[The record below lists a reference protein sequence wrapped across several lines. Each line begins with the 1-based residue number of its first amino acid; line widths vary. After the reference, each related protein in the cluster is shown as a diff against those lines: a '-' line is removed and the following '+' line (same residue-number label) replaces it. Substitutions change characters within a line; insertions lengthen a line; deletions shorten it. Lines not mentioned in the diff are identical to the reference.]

1 MATPTG
7 TISFNDLRTETGIT
21 GAISLG
27 DGKVQDLIGRTS
39 NVDMATAKN
48 KTSSFQFNISSSTS
62 ARFITGLGV
71 AAGWQ
76 GTGDLIAVIPSGTVT
91 SLIYAESGYWGNLTI
106 LNQGSIVGA
115 GGNAGRGN
123 SGTTNSGTFNTIV
136 DISYNTG
143 NAGGDALYVYGPAFN
158 RVQRLI
164 ILNNTGVIYGGG
176 GGGGG
181 GDAIAAGY
189 GAGDVDFVGGGG
201 GGGGA
206 GVVAG
211 LGGPGGTA
219 LVINGGGTA
228 VNGNAGSAGGSGLSG
243 STGGGGGGTAGAHPR
258 FGQYVGGTGGTGGN
272 PGAGGAAGGANT
284 VNWGYQGSGGA
295 AGYAI
300 RGYSN
305 LTVVSL
311 GTTLGTL
318 G

>member
-7 TISFNDLRTETGIT
+7 TISFNDLRTETGLT

-62 ARFITGLGV
+62 ARFTTTMAV

-76 GTGDLIAVIPSGTVT
+76 GTGDLVAVIPSGTVT
-91 SLIYAESGYWGNLTI
+91 SLIYAESGYWGDLTI
-106 LNQGSIVGA
+106 LNQGSIVGT
-115 GGNAGRGN
+115 GGNGGAGLG
-123 SGTTNSGTFNTIV
+123 GVTNSGTFNTIV
-136 DISYNTG
+136 DISYRTG
-143 NAGGDALYVYGPAFN
+143 SAGSDALYVYGAAFN

-164 ILNNTGVIYGGG
+164 KLNNTGVIYGGG

-211 LGGPGGTA
+211 SGGGGGPA
-219 LVINGGGTA
+219 SVINGGGTA

-243 STGGGGGGTAGAHPR
+243 STGGGAGGAPGAHPR
-258 FGQYVGGTGGTGGN
+258 FGQFVGGYGGAGGN
-272 PGAGGAAGGANT
+272 PGAGGASGVGNS

-295 AGYAI
+295 AGFAI

-305 LTVVSL
+305 LTVVNL

>member
-48 KTSSFQFNISSSTS
+48 KTSFFQFEIPSGTD
-62 ARFITGLGV
+62 ARFTTIMAV

-76 GTGDLIAVIPSGTVT
+76 RTGDLMAVIGFGTVT
-91 SLIYAESGYWGNLTI
+91 GLIYADPILWGDLTI
-106 LNQGSIVGA
+106 LNLGSIVGA
-115 GGNAGRGN
+115 GGNGGN
-123 SGTTNSGTFNTIV
+123 GISGVTNSGSFNTTI
-136 DISYNTG
+136 DISYRNG
-143 NAGGDALYVYGPAFN
+143 IAGYDALYVYGPIFN
-158 RVQRLI
+158 RVQRRS
-164 ILNNTGVIYGGG
+164 ILNSTGGIYGGG

-206 GVVAG
+206 GRLPGA
-211 LGGPGGTA
+211 GGPGGTA
-219 LVINGGGTA
+219 SVINGGGTA
-228 VNGNAGSAGGSGLSG
+228 VNGSAGGPGDSVPGMQNE
-243 STGGGGGGTAGAHPR
+243 GGYAGAPGVHPR
-258 FGQYVGGTGGTGGN
+258 FTNFVGGYGGTGGN
-272 PGAGGAAGGANT
+272 LGAGGAPGGANT

-305 LTVVSL
+305 LTVTNL
-311 GTTLGTL
+311 GTTIGTL

>member
-27 DGKVQDLIGRTS
+27 GGKVQDLIGRTS
-39 NVDMATAKN
+39 NVDMATARN
-48 KTSSFQFNISSSTS
+48 KTSSFQFNISSGTD
-62 ARFITGLGV
+62 ARFTTTMAV

-91 SLIYAESGYWGNLTI
+91 SLLYAESGYWGNLTI
-106 LNQGSIVGA
+106 LNQGSIVGN
-115 GGNAGRGN
+115 GGNGANGINGV
-123 SGTTNSGTFNTIV
+123 TNSGSFNTTIDV
-136 DISYNTG
+136 SYYRN
-143 NAGGDALYVYGPAFN
+143 GGVGLDALYVYGPIFN

-164 ILNNTGVIYGGG
+164 ILNNTGTIGGGG

-206 GVVAG
+206 GRVPG
-211 LGGPGGTA
+211 SGGPGGTA
-219 LVINGGGTA
+219 SVINGGGTA
-228 VNGNAGSAGGSGLSG
+228 VNGNAGQPGGQNN
-243 STGGGGGGTAGAHPR
+243 GGQGGTAGAHPR
-258 FGQYVGGTGGTGGN
+258 FTNFVGGTGGTGGN
-272 PGAGGAAGGANT
+272 LGAGGAAGGANT

-295 AGYAI
+295 AGWAI